1 MNKKNTLPHYESK
14 LYMGSED
21 FFSDAKFSQQ
31 DIEDFIAS
39 VQDEYDFIIPV
50 RITPVTFVAGSEYRE
65 EGWEISAINYPKI
78 QTTTDKIDKFMEHL
92 AESLVSKFNQH
103 RICVTNSELI
113 TMFVQDYDK
122 GLKY

>member
-1 MNKKNTLPHYESK
+1 MNNKNTLPHYESK

-21 FFSDAKFSQQ
+21 FHSHDKFRQL
-31 DIEDFIAS
+31 DVEDFIAS
-39 VQDEYDFIIPV
+39 IQDEYGFIIPI
-50 RITPVTFVAGSEYRE
+50 RITPVTFVSGSEYRE

-78 QTTTDKIDKFMEHL
+78 QITADKIDKFMQHL